1 MKLNWK
7 LPGTEKL
14 NQFLRQYKYVLLVI
28 AVGILL
34 LAWPAHQDDSDP
46 AEASGLSGT
55 EESFSVEGLE
65 ARLGQ
70 VLSRIEG
77 AGEVSV
83 MLTVQ
88 SGMERVLATDTSA
101 RQEEERRELEE
112 QTVIIST
119 DDGEEAVL
127 VTQRYP
133 TFQGALIVCSGG
145 EDPEVRLALTRA
157 VAALTGLGSDRITVC
172 KGS

>member
-7 LPGTEKL
+7 IPGAEKL
-14 NQFLRQYKYVLLVI
+14 VQFFRQYKFVLLIIV
-28 AVGILL
+28 AGVLL
-34 LAWPAHQDDSDP
+34 LAWPSDREDSSP
-46 AEASGLSGT
+46 AGKSGLSGT
-55 EESFSVEGLE
+55 EEDFSVEALE
-65 ARLGQ
+65 ARLSQ

-88 SGMERVLATDTSA
+88 SGMERILATDTAA
-101 RQEEERRELEE
+101 RQEKDSRELEE

-119 DDGEEAVL
+119 KEGEEAVL

-133 TFQGALIVCSGG
+133 TFQGALIVCPGG